1 MTFREMLM
9 AEHSREVTN
18 KILEEIRQNPSRID
32 ELMDCFL
39 DSNNRICQRAAW
51 PIGDL
56 GEKFPQL
63 VIPYMQK
70 LIDNLAHPHHE
81 AIKRNTVRTWQN
93 MNIPEEFQGPVYDI
107 CFNYMIDPKEAV
119 AIRAFSMTVCA
130 NICKEVPEL
139 CEEMLTV
146 IPDLLENGSSVLCN
160 RGYKV
165 MDLLKKY
172 QSNIYL

>member
-56 GEKFPQL
+56 GEKFPKSPIGHAAL
-63 VIPYMQK
+63 
-70 LIDNLAHPHHE
+70 
-81 AIKRNTVRTWQN
+81 
-93 MNIPEEFQGPVYDI
+93 
-107 CFNYMIDPKEAV
+107 
-119 AIRAFSMTVCA
+119 
-130 NICKEVPEL
+130 
-139 CEEMLTV
+139 
-146 IPDLLENGSSVLCN
+146 
-160 RGYKV
+160 
-165 MDLLKKY
+165 
-172 QSNIYL
+172 

>member
-1 MTFREMLM
+1 M
-9 AEHSREVTN
+9 AN
-18 KILEEIRQNPSRID
+18 
-32 ELMDCFL
+32 
-39 DSNNRICQRAAW
+39 W
-51 PIGDL
+51 G
-56 GEKFPQL
+56 
-63 VIPYMQK
+63 
-70 LIDNLAHPHHE
+70 
-81 AIKRNTVRTWQN
+81 
-93 MNIPEEFQGPVYDI
+93 FQGVVYDI

-146 IPDLLENGSSVLCN
+146 IPYLLENGSSGLCN
-160 RGYKV
+160 RGNKV